1 MNTSQFIF
9 GDLKLAQTLG
19 AQVSTIRTWRYKGL
33 IPFIKTGHKSIMY
46 QLPAVLAALEKMEQP
61 AESKK

>member
-9 GDLKLAQTLG
+9 SDLKLAEALG
-19 AQVSTIRTWRYKGL
+19 SKLSTVRTWRTKGL

-61 AESKK
+61 AKSKK